1 MKFSDQEQIT
11 LAILPK
17 ISSALSITGSS
28 FLVIKLWGEPY
39 KTKSCK
45 RAIWT
50 MSAFDILCS
59 SAWFLTTW
67 PMEKGTVGVKF
78 AVGNKHTCT
87 IQGFFIQL
95 GIAVPILNVLLS
107 FYYLAIIRFGTS
119 EKKLNDR
126 DPWIRGFVLL
136 FPEVAALVCLALGK
150 FNDARLWCWIGS
162 SQDKVFQW
170 VLYFGPLWIC
180 FLLQMIVFWVIYS
193 YVYRV
198 EEKSNR
204 FAASSH
210 EYAKETARYALLYMV
225 SFFVTW
231 IPKSAFII
239 WWTSFSN
246 GNIKTEPPFGLV
258 LAAAFCSPLQ
268 GFLNFL
274 IYEQKTGDKFASF
287 CCNANYYDKV

>member
-1 MKFSDQEQIT
+1 MFSDQEQIA

-17 ISSALSITGSS
+17 ISSGLSIMGSS
-28 FLVIKLWGEPY
+28 FLLIKLWGEPY

-45 RAIWT
+45 RAILT
-50 MSAFDILCS
+50 MSAFDILSS

-67 PMEKGTVGVKF
+67 PMEKGTAGVKF

-87 IQGFFIQL
+87 MQGFFIQL

-107 FYYLAIIRFGTS
+107 FYYLAVIRFGTS

-136 FPEVAALVCLALGK
+136 FPGVAALLCLALEK

-170 VLYFGPLWIC
+170 VFYFGPLWIC

-193 YVYRV
+193 YVYRA
-198 EEKSNR
+198 EEKSSR
-204 FAASSH
+204 FTASSH
-210 EYAKETARYALLYMV
+210 EYAKKTARQALLFMV
-225 SFFVTW
+225 SFFATW

-239 WWTSFSN
+239 WNTSFSN

-258 LAAAFCSPLQ
+258 LAAAFCTPLQ
-268 GFLNFL
+268 GFFNFL
-274 IYEQKTGDKFASF
+274 ICEQKTCDKLASL
-287 CCNANYYDKV
+287 CCNDEPA